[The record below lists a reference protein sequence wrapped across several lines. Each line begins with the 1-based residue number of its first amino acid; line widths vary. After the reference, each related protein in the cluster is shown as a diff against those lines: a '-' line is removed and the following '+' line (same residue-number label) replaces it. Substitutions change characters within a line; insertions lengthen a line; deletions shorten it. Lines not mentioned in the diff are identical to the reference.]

1 MSVKLL
7 VQIEQA
13 VELAKRTHPD
23 VRTQIPRV
31 SYYEALE
38 RLFACVVQ
46 LAEEEGFDLPVAD
59 GQTLE
64 TYTARLLRGE
74 AVPPEQALNQW
85 FADTNGAPPF
95 LAPLRAVK

>member
-7 VQIEQA
+7 LQIEQA
-13 VELAKRTHPD
+13 LELAKRTHPE
-23 VRTQIPRV
+23 VRTRTPKI

-38 RLFACVVQ
+38 RLFELVVK
-46 LAEEEGFDLPVAD
+46 LAEEEGYDLPLVE

-64 TYTARLLRGE
+64 QYTANLLKGE
-74 AVPPEQALNQW
+74 GRTPEDALNQW

-95 LAPLRAVK
+95 LKPLRLVK

>member
-1 MSVKLL
+1 MTVALL
-7 VQIEQA
+7 IRIEQA

-23 VRTQIPRV
+23 VRTTTPRV

-38 RLFACVVQ
+38 RLFAAVVQ
-46 LAEEEGFDLPVAD
+46 LAEEEGFDLPMVG

-64 TYTARLLRGE
+64 QYTADLLRGE
-74 AVPPEQALNQW
+74 GIAPEDALNQW
-85 FADTNGAPPF
+85 YAETNGAPPF